1 MAFYQVPCF
10 DIMELVGKHVV
21 QKRQEI
27 RAGFWKH
34 NGSNMRLV
42 NNQINNIVLTLAK
55 HGKRITPKQAHPKK
69 QYLYVS
75 KATTLHYGS
84 GYLLGAT
91 KGMHVARP
99 RWGYSVWTYYQGK
112 ARYSTADDYI
122 VDKTEECQR
131 NPRLTWGL
139 PPRYGCWDSGNLKNL
154 SWPLYDR
161 LGRQGISEK
170 H

>member
-1 MAFYQVPCF
+1 MAFYQVPCI
-10 DIMELVGKHVV
+10 DVMELVRQHVV

-27 RAGFWKH
+27 TAGFWKH
-34 NGSNMRLV
+34 NASNIRLV
-42 NNQINNIVLTLAK
+42 HNQINNIVLVLEK
-55 HGKRITPKQAHPKK
+55 RGKRITPKQAHPKK

-99 RWGYSVWTYYQGK
+99 RWGYSKWTYYQGK

-122 VDKTEECQR
+122 VDKTEECGR
-131 NPRLTWGL
+131 NPRLTWAL
-139 PPRYGCWDSGNLKNL
+139 PARYGCYRAWKAKYID
-154 SWPLYDR
+154 
-161 LGRQGISEK
+161 
-170 H
+170 